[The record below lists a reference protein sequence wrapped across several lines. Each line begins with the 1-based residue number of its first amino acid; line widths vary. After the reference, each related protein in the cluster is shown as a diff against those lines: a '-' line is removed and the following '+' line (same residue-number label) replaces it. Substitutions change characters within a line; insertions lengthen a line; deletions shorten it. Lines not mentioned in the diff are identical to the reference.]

1 VNLRFA
7 RAAAFEE
14 VARPA
19 DQAPLRVA
27 IDAWLADGQS
37 GGVQQSIIGLAAA
50 LSQLDDGDERYAF
63 LGRPGEE
70 GWLLPYLTGPCHLM
84 ETTTAMAARAP
95 RHRIRQI
102 RRAVGQRLPAARTAW
117 RRLVRARRRGQIVI
131 PSSDGTVEAAGVAVV
146 HFTFQ
151 EAFITD
157 VPSIYQ
163 PWDLQHLHL
172 PEFFTDDQR
181 RWREV
186 AYPLFCERAELVIV
200 ASEWAKQDV
209 VRRLGIPPSKI
220 AIVEMPPVVSAYP
233 VPDAATVERI
243 RLKLGLPPRFIFY
256 PAQTWPHKNHIRL
269 FEAIAL
275 IRDRHGLDIDVVC
288 SGSQN
293 AHFAEIER
301 TVRRLG
307 LQDRVRFLGFVAPI
321 EIQSLYR
328 LARCMVFPSLFEGWG
343 LPVVEAFSLGLPV
356 ACSNVTSLPAMVGD
370 AALLFD
376 PRDVDA
382 MAEATLALWQDEG
395 LRATLASRGYQVVGR
410 FDWGRT
416 ARTFRAHYRS
426 IGGHELTPDDR
437 QLFARSMGASGR

>member
-1 VNLRFA
+1 MQPELAQRSPGA
-7 RAAAFEE
+7 
-14 VARPA
+14 
-19 DQAPLRVA
+19 QAGQASLRVA
-27 IDAWLADGQS
+27 VDAWLEDGRA
-37 GGVQQSIIGLAAA
+37 GGVQQSVIGLASA
-50 LSQLDDGDERYAF
+50 LSDLEDGDEEYAF
-63 LGRPGEE
+63 LSRPGDE
-70 GWLLPYLTGPCHLM
+70 GWLLPYLAGPCRLM
-84 ETTTAMAARAP
+84 DTAVATTAP
-95 RHRIRQI
+95 PYLHRVGRI
-102 RRAVGQRLPAARTAW
+102 RRAVGHRLPAARTAW
-117 RRLVRARRRGQIVI
+117 RRLRRAMRPEPIVI
-131 PSSDGTVEAAGVAVV
+131 PSSDGTIEAAGVDVV

-157 VPSIYQ
+157 IPSIYQ

-172 PEFFTDDQR
+172 PEFFTEDQR

-186 AYPLFCERAELVIV
+186 AYPLFCERANLVIV

-209 VRRLGIPPSKI
+209 VRRLGIAPSKV
-220 AIVEMPPVVSAYP
+220 AIVEMPPVLSAYP
-233 VPDAATVERI
+233 VPDAPTVQRI
-243 RLKLGLPPRFIFY
+243 RLELRLPPQFMFY

-275 IRDRHGLDIDVVC
+275 IRDGHGIDIDIVC
-288 SGSQN
+288 SGTQN

-307 LQDRVRFLGFVAPI
+307 LQDRIRFLGFVEPI

-343 LPVVEAFSLGLPV
+343 LPVVEAFSVGLPV
-356 ACSNVTSLPAMVGD
+356 ACSSVTSLPAMVGD

-382 MAEATLALWQDEG
+382 MAEAIVAVWQDEG
-395 LRATLASRGYQVVGR
+395 LRATLASRGYQVIGR

-426 IGGHELTPDDR
+426 IGGRELTPDD
-437 QLFARSMGASGR
+437 QELVARSMGAARL

>member
-1 VNLRFA
+1 
-7 RAAAFEE
+7 
-14 VARPA
+14 VA
-19 DQAPLRVA
+19 V
-27 IDAWLADGQS
+27 DAWLEDGRS
-37 GGVQQSIIGLAAA
+37 GGVQQSVIGLASA
-50 LSQLDDGDERYAF
+50 LSHLDDGDEQYEF
-63 LGRPGEE
+63 LGRPGEA
-70 GWLLPYLTGPCHLM
+70 GWLLPYLAGPCRLM
-84 ETTTAMAARAP
+84 DAAAATAP
-95 RHRIRQI
+95 PPYRHRIRQI
-102 RRAVGQRLPAARTAW
+102 RRAIGQRLPAARTAW
-117 RRLVRARRRGQIVI
+117 RRLVRASRRQPIVI
-131 PSSDGTVEAAGVAVV
+131 PSSDGTVEAAGVEVV

-151 EAFITD
+151 EAFLTD
-157 VPSIYQ
+157 IPSIYQ

-172 PEFFTDDQR
+172 PEFFTDQQR

-186 AYPLFCERAELVIV
+186 AYPLFCERADLVIV

-233 VPDAATVERI
+233 VPDASTVERI
-243 RLKLGLPPRFIFY
+243 RLELRLPARFILY

-275 IRDRHGLDIDVVC
+275 IRDRHGADIDVVC
-288 SGSQN
+288 CGSQN

-307 LQDRVRFLGFVAPI
+307 LQDRIRFLGFVEPI

-328 LARCMVFPSLFEGWG
+328 LATCMVFPSLFEGWG
-343 LPVVEAFSLGLPV
+343 LPILEAFSVGLPV
-356 ACSNVTSLPAMVGD
+356 ACSNVTSLPAMVGA

-376 PRDVDA
+376 PGDVDA
-382 MAEATLALWQDEG
+382 MAEAIVALWQDEG
-395 LRATLASRGYQVVGR
+395 LRATLASRAYQVVDR

-426 IGGHELTPDDR
+426 IGGRALTPDDR
-437 QLFARSMGASGR
+437 DLVARSMGAAGL

>member
-1 VNLRFA
+1 
-7 RAAAFEE
+7 
-14 VARPA
+14 
-19 DQAPLRVA
+19 
-27 IDAWLADGQS
+27 
-37 GGVQQSIIGLAAA
+37 
-50 LSQLDDGDERYAF
+50 
-63 LGRPGEE
+63 
-70 GWLLPYLTGPCHLM
+70 M
-84 ETTTAMAARAP
+84 E
-95 RHRIRQI
+95 
-102 RRAVGQRLPAARTAW
+102 
-117 RRLVRARRRGQIVI
+117 
-131 PSSDGTVEAAGVAVV
+131 VV

-151 EAFITD
+151 EAFLTD
-157 VPSIYQ
+157 IPSIYQ

-172 PEFFTDDQR
+172 PEFFTADQR

-209 VRRLGIPPSKI
+209 ARRLGIPPSKV
-220 AIVEMPPVVSAYP
+220 AIIEVPPVVRAYP
-233 VPDAATVERI
+233 IPDAATLERI
-243 RLKLGLPPRFIFY
+243 RLQLRLPPRFILY
-256 PAQTWPHKNHIRL
+256 PAQTWPHKNHVRL
-269 FEAIAL
+269 LEAIAL
-275 IRDRHGLDIDVVC
+275 IRDRQGVDIDLVC
-288 SGSQN
+288 SGGQN

-307 LQDRVRFLGFVAPI
+307 LHDRIRFLGFVEPI

-343 LPVVEAFSLGLPV
+343 LPIVEAFSVGLPV

-382 MAEATLALWQDEG
+382 MADAIAAIWQDEA
-395 LRATLASRGYQVVGR
+395 LRATLASRAHRVVGQ

-426 IGGHELTPDDR
+426 IGGRELTPDDR
-437 QLFARSMGASGR
+437 ALVARSMRAAGR

>member
-1 VNLRFA
+1 MRPELAQRSPGAPAGQASLGVAVDA
-7 RAAAFEE
+7 RLE
-14 VARPA
+14 
-19 DQAPLRVA
+19 
-27 IDAWLADGQS
+27 DGRA
-37 GGVQQSIIGLAAA
+37 GGVQQFVIGLASA
-50 LSQLDDGDERYAF
+50 LSALDDGDEEYAF
-63 LGRPGEE
+63 FGRPGEA
-70 GWLLPYLTGPCHLM
+70 GWLLPYLAGPCRLM
-84 ETTTAMAARAP
+84 DIAGAAAVP
-95 RHRIRQI
+95 PHRHRIDQV
-102 RRAVGQRLPAARTAW
+102 RRAVGHRLPAVRTAW
-117 RRLVRARRRGQIVI
+117 RRLVRGGRREPIVI
-131 PSSDGTVEAAGVAVV
+131 PSSDGTIEAAGVQVV

-151 EAFITD
+151 GAFITG

-186 AYPLFCERAELVIV
+186 AYPLFCERADLVIV
-200 ASEWAKQDV
+200 ASEWARQDV
-209 VRRLGIPPSKI
+209 VSHLGIPSSKI
-220 AIVEMPPVVSAYP
+220 AIVEVPPVLRAYP
-233 VPDAATVERI
+233 VPDAATVEET
-243 RLKLGLPPRFIFY
+243 RLELHLPPRFIYY

-269 FEAIAL
+269 LEAIAL
-275 IRDRHGLDIDVVC
+275 IRDRHGVDVDLVC

-301 TVRRLG
+301 TVRRLR
-307 LQDRVRFLGFVAPI
+307 LQERIRFLGFVEPI

-343 LPVVEAFSLGLPV
+343 LPVVEAFSVGLPV

-382 MAEATLALWQDEG
+382 IAEAMLALWQDEG
-395 LRATLASRGYQVVGR
+395 LRATLANRAYQVVGR
-410 FDWGRT
+410 FDWGHT

-426 IGGHELTPDDR
+426 IGGRELTPDDR
-437 QLFARSMGASGR
+437 ELVARSMGAAGL

>member
-1 VNLRFA
+1 M
-7 RAAAFEE
+7 
-14 VARPA
+14 
-19 DQAPLRVA
+19 
-27 IDAWLADGQS
+27 G
-37 GGVQQSIIGLAAA
+37 
-50 LSQLDDGDERYAF
+50 
-63 LGRPGEE
+63 
-70 GWLLPYLTGPCHLM
+70 
-84 ETTTAMAARAP
+84 
-95 RHRIRQI
+95 
-102 RRAVGQRLPAARTAW
+102 
-117 RRLVRARRRGQIVI
+117 
-131 PSSDGTVEAAGVAVV
+131 VV

-151 EAFITD
+151 EAFLTD
-157 VPSIYQ
+157 IPSIYQ

-172 PEFFTDDQR
+172 PEFFTADQR

-209 VRRLGIPPSKI
+209 ARRLGIPASKI
-220 AIVEMPPVVSAYP
+220 AIVEVPPVVSAYP
-233 VPDAATVERI
+233 IPDASTVERI
-243 RLKLGLPPRFIFY
+243 RLQLRLPSRFIFY

-269 FEAIAL
+269 LEAIAL
-275 IRDRHGLDIDVVC
+275 IRDRQGVDIDLVC

-293 AHFAEIER
+293 THFAEIER

-307 LQDRVRFLGFVAPI
+307 LQDRIRFLGFVEPI

-343 LPVVEAFSLGLPV
+343 LPIVEAFSVGLPV

-382 MAEATLALWQDEG
+382 MAEAIVAIWEDED
-395 LRATLASRGYQVVGR
+395 LRATLASRAYQVVGR

-426 IGGHELTPDDR
+426 IGGRELTPDDR
-437 QLFARSMGASGR
+437 DLVARSMGAAGR